1 MSGVASAIGKIFSTV
16 GSAAARVS
24 SSVAGIGATVFTAGA
39 AGGAGSMASGGLTG
53 IIQNVAGNGVMSNVL
68 SGAMKQAGYGALTGA
83 IGSAV
88 GGGSPLKGA
97 LAGGAGGLV
106 VGGLTGFTGLGGGET
121 VATATN
127 DSPNFGSGVVTA
139 ETPTGMA
146 PSGTGGSGATVAA
159 PVAGGGG
166 FAGLLKHPLTGQILS
181 GLGGGLAQG
190 MQVKALERERQRER
204 DFTASQQ
211 QRISDSYSV
220 DPNAYRAQDGGAST
234 GAAPQGPGATRYR
247 YDTDLKKIVREAA

>member
-39 AGGAGSMASGGLTG
+39 AGGAGSMASGGLNG
-53 IIQNVAGNGVMSNVL
+53 IVQNVAGNGVMSNVL

-106 VGGLTGFTGLGGGET
+106 VGGLSGFTGLAGGKT

-127 DSPNFGSGVVTA
+127 DSPKFGQSVVTA
-139 ETPTGMA
+139 ETPTGLA
-146 PSGTGGSGATVAA
+146 PSGMGGRLSTAPATGGGMSGFLNSSAA
-159 PVAGGGG
+159 GKLVEGIGNG
-166 FAGLLKHPLTGQILS
+166 FSQSMQARA
-181 GLGGGLAQG
+181 LA
-190 MQVKALERERQRER
+190 RENQRQR
-204 DFTASQQ
+204 DFTTAQQ
-211 QRISDSYSV
+211 QKISDSYSV
-220 DPNAYRAQDGGAST
+220 DPNAYRAQDGGASV
-234 GAAPQGPGATRYR
+234 GAAPQGSGVTRYR